1 MKRICWVILFLL
13 GTILIGGCT
22 SQETSQGGAYQV
34 IDVRGTVVTMK
45 AKPERILTMSFDTDG
60 IVLGLVPPEKMVA
73 SSMILEDPDCSNIRH
88 LTKRIEKKI
97 IAPTVEEILS
107 MKPDLVIVSD
117 WGSIE
122 QVENLRDLGLPVVVV
137 KGAKN
142 IDEVKENVMMIAKA
156 LGEEEKGVKLVA
168 KMDDKLAE
176 IAQKVAKIP
185 QEDRKQVVLLSLMKT
200 YGGIGCTFDDACRY
214 AGVRNGMAEAGIHKG
229 QALTKEMLLSID
241 PDILFLPSYTNQGQ
255 IDVKSYRDQY
265 LNDPAL
271 SPMKAIQHHAFAY
284 PREGYLYNCS
294 QDIVLAVQEIAYV
307 VYGDEFYLPDNEH
320 LSVVEEGE

>member
-34 IDVRGTVVTMK
+34 TDVRGTVVTMK

>member
-1 MKRICWVILFLL
+1 MKRICLLILFLL
-13 GTILIGGCT
+13 GTILVGGCG
-22 SQETSQGGAYQV
+22 SQETSQDGAYQV
-34 IDVRGTVVTMK
+34 TDVRGTVVTMK

-185 QEDRKQVVLLSLMKT
+185 QEERKQVVLLSLMKT

-271 SPMKAIQHHAFAY
+271 SPMKAIQNHAFAY

-294 QDIVLAVQEIAYV
+294 QDIALAVQEIAYV
-307 VYGDEFYLPDNEH
+307 VYGDEFYLADNEH